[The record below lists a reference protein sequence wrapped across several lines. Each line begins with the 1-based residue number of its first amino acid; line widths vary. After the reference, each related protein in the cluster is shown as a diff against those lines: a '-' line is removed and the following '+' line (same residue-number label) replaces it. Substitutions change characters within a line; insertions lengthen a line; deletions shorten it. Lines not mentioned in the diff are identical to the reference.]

1 MAALS
6 VCIPSA
12 AEGFDDREPQEPA
25 KQVTANNRPAKRSL
39 FIGKVFLKSG
49 AKLTETAEYRNLRV

>member
-6 VCIPSA
+6 VCIPPA

-25 KQVTANNRPAKRSL
+25 KQVTASNRPAKKSL
-39 FIGKVFLKSG
+39 FIGMVF
-49 AKLTETAEYRNLRV
+49 